1 MIKKN
6 DILKSFNKTMIF
18 QSANQTSQV
27 KAFLHGLVN
36 PCMLITY
43 TPGTQGT
50 YAEVFSQRKAANIAH
65 QSGRAHIKL
74 NPTAEV
80 MFEKAKYKVNKL
92 IIQIRI
98 FRNEENSD
106 EIMTNGD

>member
-1 MIKKN
+1 
-6 DILKSFNKTMIF
+6 MIF

-65 QSGRAHIKL
+65 QSGRARIKL
-74 NPTAEV
+74 NPTAG
-80 MFEKAKYKVNKL
+80 EKAKYKVNKL

-98 FRNEENSD
+98 FHNEENSD

>member
-1 MIKKN
+1 
-6 DILKSFNKTMIF
+6 MIF
-18 QSANQTSQV
+18 ESANQTSQV

-65 QSGRAHIKL
+65 KSGRARS
-74 NPTAEV
+74 
-80 MFEKAKYKVNKL
+80 YKTEPHCGGYVLK
-92 IIQIRI
+92 
-98 FRNEENSD
+98 S
-106 EIMTNGD
+106 

>member
-1 MIKKN
+1 
-6 DILKSFNKTMIF
+6 MIF
-18 QSANQTSQV
+18 ESANQTSQV

-65 QSGRAHIKL
+65 KSGRARSYRTPLRRLCLKKLTIK
-74 NPTAEV
+74 
-80 MFEKAKYKVNKL
+80 
-92 IIQIRI
+92 
-98 FRNEENSD
+98 
-106 EIMTNGD
+106 